1 MLSLERPFILFD
13 DARVSGAAHG
23 RHYHDMRQQLHLK
36 TAEDIYAM
44 PDKLRD
50 ALSQGYHV
58 AGYLSY
64 EAGLLLEARTA
75 SLTDGGD
82 YGWFGI
88 FESYDIINDIM
99 PMLPDGENLS
109 WGELIPEINQSEYM
123 DMFDSIQNYIRQGD
137 IYQANLTFRCS
148 AKFAGNP
155 LSLYAALRSKA
166 AAGYGGIMNGGG
178 AQILSF
184 SPELFFTLK
193 DKQIIA
199 RPMKGTAEVLPDE
212 QANYAAIENLRDDP
226 KQRAEN
232 LMIVDLLRNDL
243 SKICAPSSVKV
254 PQLFHVET
262 YPTVHQMTSTICGTL
277 SDGKDALDILTHI
290 FPCGS
295 ITGAPKIRAMEIID
309 ALEISRRNAY
319 CGSMGWIDP
328 NGDAAFNVAI
338 RSLSMQ
344 HGADRFTMGLG
355 SGIVADS
362 NAADEW
368 AECLAKAAFIAV

>member
-1 MLSLERPFILFD
+1 MLSLERPFIIFD
-13 DARVSGAAHG
+13 DARASGAAHG
-23 RHYHDMRQQLHLK
+23 RHYHDLREEISLK
-36 TAEDIYAM
+36 NADDIYAM
-44 PDKLRD
+44 PSKLRD

-64 EAGLLLEARTA
+64 EAGLLLEQRTA
-75 SLTDGGD
+75 ALAGGGD
-82 YGWFGI
+82 FGWFGI
-88 FESYDIINDIM
+88 FNSYDSIDDIV
-99 PMLPDGENLS
+99 PILPSAQNVT
-109 WGELIPEINQSEYM
+109 WQELVPEISQSEYM
-123 DMFDSIQNYIRQGD
+123 DMFDVIQNYIQQGD

-148 AKFAGNP
+148 AKFDGNA
-155 LSLYAALRSKA
+155 LSLYAALRDKA
-166 AAGYGGIMNGGG
+166 AAGYGGIINGGG
-178 AQILSF
+178 IALLSY

-193 DKQIIA
+193 NGQITA
-199 RPMKGTAEVLPDE
+199 RPMKGTAKVRADE
-212 QANYAAIENLRDDP
+212 NDNLAAIESLRSDP

-243 SKICAPSSVKV
+243 SKICLPSSVEV
-254 PQLFHVET
+254 PKLFHVES
-262 YPTVHQMTSTICGTL
+262 YPTVHQMTSTVRGIL
-277 SDGKDALDILTHI
+277 SDDKDALDILMHI

-309 ALEISRRNAY
+309 EIENSPRNAY

-344 HGADRFTMGLG
+344 HGDDRFTMGLG
-355 SGIVADS
+355 SGIVSDS

-368 AECLAKAAFIAV
+368 AECLTKAAFIAR

>member
-13 DARVSGAAHG
+13 DARASGAAHG
-23 RHYHDMRQQLHLK
+23 RHYHDLREEILLNS
-36 TAEDIYAM
+36 AEDIYTL
-44 PDKLRD
+44 PGKLRD
-50 ALSQGYHV
+50 ALNRGYHV
-58 AGYLSY
+58 AGYLPY
-64 EAGLLLEARTA
+64 EAGLLLEQRTA
-75 SLTDGGD
+75 ALAVGGN

-88 FESYDIINDIM
+88 FESYDSIEDIT
-99 PMLPDGENLS
+99 PMLPNAKDVT
-109 WGELIPEINQSEYM
+109 WQELVPEISQSEYI
-123 DMFDSIQNYIRQGD
+123 DMFNSIQNYIQQGD
-137 IYQANLTFRCS
+137 IYQANLTFRCC
-148 AKFAGNP
+148 AKFDGNP
-155 LSLYAALRSKA
+155 LSLYAALRTKA

-178 AQILSF
+178 INLLSY

-193 DKQIIA
+193 DRQIIA
-199 RPMKGTAEVLPDE
+199 RPMKGTAKVLPDE
-212 QANYAAIENLRDDP
+212 IDNLAAIEALRSDP

-243 SKICAPSSVKV
+243 SKICVPSTVEV
-254 PQLFHVET
+254 PKLFHVES
-262 YPTVHQMTSTICGTL
+262 YPTVHQMTSTISGRL
-277 SDGKDALDILTHI
+277 SDDKDALDILMHI

-309 ALEISRRNAY
+309 GIENSPRNAY

-355 SGIVADS
+355 SGIVSDS

-368 AECLAKAAFIAV
+368 AECLTKAAFISG